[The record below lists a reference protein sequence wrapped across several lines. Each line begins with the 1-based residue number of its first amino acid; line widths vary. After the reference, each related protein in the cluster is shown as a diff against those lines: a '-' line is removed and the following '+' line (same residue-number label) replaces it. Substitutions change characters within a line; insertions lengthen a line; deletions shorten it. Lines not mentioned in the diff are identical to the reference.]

1 MWQESSAGGYE
12 LVDSTNPHGGQ
23 YSAYLCGYS
32 NCDDVISQDFT
43 VPNNVSNI
51 SLSYWWYGDTNSTSH
66 SCKDVFTVT
75 LLDSNGSVIGQVQ
88 HSCNTDAKQSWQQ
101 MKVDITSL
109 LSNYAGQ
116 TVTLAFEGKTSYS
129 HTTTAFFVDDVAV
142 SAS

>member
-1 MWQESSAGGYE
+1 M
-12 LVDSTNPHGGQ
+12 
-23 YSAYLCGYS
+23 
-32 NCDDVISQDFT
+32 
-43 VPNNVSNI
+43 
-51 SLSYWWYGDTNSTSH
+51 
-66 SCKDVFTVT
+66 T